1 MTPGYT
7 WSDKCNR
14 YIYDECHPSV
24 MIKGPLVYAAMILAA
39 LLMIISAVVILNRDL
54 FVENSDLIMI
64 VSGVVALGVIIVLVM
79 ILIRTWNRNP

>member
-1 MTPGYT
+1 
-7 WSDKCNR
+7 
-14 YIYDECHPSV
+14 

-64 VSGVVALGVIIVLVM
+64 ISGVLALGVIIVLVM
-79 ILIRTWNRNP
+79 MLIRTWNRNP

>member
-1 MTPGYT
+1 
-7 WSDKCNR
+7 
-14 YIYDECHPSV
+14 

-79 ILIRTWNRNP
+79 MLIRTWNRNP